1 MSRLPSL
8 LLLAAACCTGAAHAK
23 RPNGEAGQFDYYAV
37 ALSWS
42 PSYCATRDDADQCSP
57 GRQLGFVLH
66 GLWPQFESGFPDS
79 CSHEPLSGDARRDYS
94 TLYPSPKM
102 ITHQWRK
109 HGTCSGLAPAPYF
122 ALASKLRTQL
132 RIPAAFEHPPQPVRV
147 TPRAFAQ
154 AFKAA
159 NPGLAPDSVLPYCA
173 AGGRFL
179 REAHACFTRDGRSR
193 SCSASQIKRSENS
206 CRQADFLLQSVR

>member
-66 GLWPQFESGFPDS
+66 GLWPQFERGYPES
-79 CSHEPLSGDARRDYS
+79 CTDRRLPSDVRARYAGI
-94 TLYPSPKM
+94 YPSPKM
-102 ITHQWRK
+102 IGHEWDK
-109 HGTCSGLAPAPYF
+109 HGTCSGLEPAAYFELSDKLRKQLAIPAPYVRPAEPVRASYAEF
-122 ALASKLRTQL
+122 TEAFRRANPALARD
-132 RIPAAFEHPPQPVRV
+132 
-147 TPRAFAQ
+147 
-154 AFKAA
+154 
-159 NPGLAPDSVLPYCA
+159 GVLPFCA
-173 AGGRFL
+173 GGGRFL
-179 REAHACFTRDGRSR
+179 REVMACYARDGRSR
-193 SCSASQIKRSENS
+193 SCGDAEVKRSQKS
-206 CRQADFLLQSVR
+206 CRQPSFLLQNVR